1 MSEMN
6 ELFYRNPY
14 LTSFDAV
21 VTSCEPVKKGY
32 EITLS
37 DTCFYP
43 EGGGQPADLGTLNSI
58 PVLDVRRKKDDAIV
72 HLIDTPIETGKTVHG
87 EIDWQHRFSLMQNH
101 SGEHIVSGLIHKKF
115 GYDNVGYHMSDV
127 ITLDL
132 SGHLTWDEL
141 MEIERET
148 NQVIWDNRPINI
160 LYPSDAEIENL
171 DYRSKKE
178 LSGTIRLVEIPDA
191 DLCACCGTHVYR
203 TGEIG
208 LVKFLSMINYK
219 GGVRIEMVAGDLAL
233 KDYDKKLSSNQVIQR
248 LLCLKPDEIAD
259 GVKKILDES
268 QQKDLKIAAINK
280 KYNELKIASLSDDQE
295 ILVDFEE
302 DLNGIELRKFC
313 DSLKNSGKAKICAV
327 FCVTDLNSGNDL
339 PSISYCI
346 GSTGLDLRKA
356 SKELNNT
363 FNGRGGGS
371 SEMIQGTFYT
381 DREKLETEFAAV
393 LKDILF

>member
-6 ELFYRNPY
+6 ELFYKNPY
-14 LTSFDAV
+14 LASFDAV
-21 VTSCEPVKKGY
+21 VTSCETVKKGY

-43 EGGGQPADLGTLNSI
+43 EGGGQPADLGTLNGIS
-58 PVLDVRRKKDDAIV
+58 VLDVQRKKDDTIV
-72 HLIDTPIETGKTVHG
+72 HLTASTFEIGSTVHG
-87 EIDWQHRFSLMQNH
+87 EIDWSHRFSLMQNH

-132 SGHLTWDEL
+132 SGPLTWDEL
-141 MEIERET
+141 MEIEKET

-160 LYPSDAEIENL
+160 IYPSDAEIENL

-233 KDYDKKLSSNQVIQR
+233 KDYEKKLSSNQVIQR
-248 LLCLKPDEIAD
+248 LLCLKPDEIAE
-259 GVKKILDES
+259 GVQKILDES
-268 QQKDLKIAAINK
+268 QKKDLKIAAINK
-280 KYNELKIASLSDDQE
+280 KYNELKIASLPENQE

-302 DLNGIELRKFC
+302 ALNGIELRKFC
-313 DSLKNSGKAKICAV
+313 DSLKNSGKANVSAV
-327 FCVTDLNSGNDL
+327 FCVSDTASDGES
-339 PSISYCI
+339 PAISYCI
-346 GSTGLDLRKA
+346 GSTGPDLKKV
-356 SKELNNT
+356 SKELNNA

-381 DREKLETEFAAV
+381 DREKLETEFSTV
-393 LKDILF
+393 LKEILP